1 MCFSV
6 VGTLLSWYS
15 RNPFHWCSRWYPA
28 RTSFQELQSIKGTV
42 IGRELEWEALR
53 KARVESLDPIEE
65 DDADDDEF
73 GAEVEG
79 RLGEWN
85 LAFVV
90 DFL

>member
-1 MCFSV
+1 M
-6 VGTLLSWYS
+6 
-15 RNPFHWCSRWYPA
+15 
-28 RTSFQELQSIKGTV
+28 

-79 RLGEWN
+79 RLGE
-85 LAFVV
+85 
-90 DFL
+90 